1 MEGRETHAEKAI
13 YGIYK
18 KTLLQQ
24 KNCKMLCSIY
34 NIANADVLPAYK
46 ADMGADMG
54 RYIYRT
60 IQAVYYRKIFIEEKP
75 KKK

>member
-1 MEGRETHAEKAI
+1 
-13 YGIYK
+13 
-18 KTLLQQ
+18 
-24 KNCKMLCSIY
+24 MLCCFF
-34 NIANADVLPAYK
+34 NIANADVLSAYK
-46 ADMGADMG
+46 ADVGADMG